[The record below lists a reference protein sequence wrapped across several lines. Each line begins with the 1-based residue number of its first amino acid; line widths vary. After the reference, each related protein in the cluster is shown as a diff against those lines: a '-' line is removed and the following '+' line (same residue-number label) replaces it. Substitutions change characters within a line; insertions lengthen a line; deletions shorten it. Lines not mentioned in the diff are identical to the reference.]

1 MGGELRCC
9 ERVSSSYSTSGSRRV
24 NLVTN
29 PVICHIRGNDREVLT
44 TSGTYPWSFVT
55 QIFHNGQPRH
65 GGDRK
70 TFEEMTSTWPRG
82 TLGSVASWLAA
93 KLYQG
98 NPDRNHKLW
107 NIVSTERYILH
118 MQVLLECCYI
128 LMEISQW
135 ENLNNLFCRKVSFL
149 TAPHCQFRGVGH
161 GMKQTYIC
169 ICGILY
175 IKLNTRNQSFIVT
188 REIIHTIYK
197 SFYQLWCQNVAILKV
212 PHQGESFEHHN
223 STLTIW
229 TKKYSEKKRRIACHF
244 DLLSFSI
251 YIPIGLK
258 KWRILEMLWI
268 NPELSILIQFNS
280 KFYLKSIHSIYI

>member
-1 MGGELRCC
+1 MCTPYAGAAGKL
-9 ERVSSSYSTSGSRRV
+9 
-24 NLVTN
+24 
-29 PVICHIRGNDREVLT
+29 HI
-44 TSGTYPWSFVT
+44 
-55 QIFHNGQPRH
+55 H
-65 GGDRK
+65 GK
-70 TFEEMTSTWPRG
+70 
-82 TLGSVASWLAA
+82 
-93 KLYQG
+93 
-98 NPDRNHKLW
+98 
-107 NIVSTERYILH
+107 
-118 MQVLLECCYI
+118 
-128 LMEISQW
+128 W
-135 ENLNNLFCRKVSFL
+135 ESLNNLFCRKVSFL

-229 TKKYSEKKRRIACHF
+229 TKKYSEKKRRIARHF
-244 DLLSFSI
+244 DLLALSI

-258 KWRILEMLWI
+258 K
-268 NPELSILIQFNS
+268 
-280 KFYLKSIHSIYI
+280 